1 MKAKEKLENN
11 LRKKMKNKNYENT
24 LLRGLFKT

>member
-1 MKAKEKLENN
+1 MKAKENLEIN

-24 LLRGLFKT
+24 LLRGSFKT